1 MTKYNAKYLQI
12 MHIIEQWS
20 EAVAIAT
27 CEHAPDSIFNFN
39 SNRFSV
45 FQMNLSN
52 TASDFACNK
61 ILT

>member
-12 MHIIEQWS
+12 IHIIEQWS

-39 SNRFSV
+39 SNRFSM
-45 FQMNLSN
+45 FQINLSN